1 MSIVNL
7 RVRCSDTFS
16 EVLAGDVELAELI
29 IEDIVSTAL
38 LQIFDAV
45 DVENVTVQDF
55 PAGVDGNGERGSTS
69 EFTETYM

>member
-1 MSIVNL
+1 MSIVNM

-16 EVLAGDVELAELI
+16 EVLAGNAELTELI

-45 DVENVTVQDF
+45 DVENVTVQEF
-55 PAGVDGNGERGSTS
+55 PEDVDGNREHLV
-69 EFTETYM
+69 

>member
-16 EVLAGDVELAELI
+16 EVLAGNVDLTELI

-45 DVENVTVQDF
+45 DVENVTVQEF
-55 PAGVDGNGERGSTS
+55 PEDVDGQRARLVVH
-69 EFTETYM
+69 

>member
-16 EVLAGDVELAELI
+16 EVLAGDVELTELI

-45 DVENVTVQDF
+45 DVENVTVHCSVEGADRYR
-55 PAGVDGNGERGSTS
+55 ERRSTWLV
-69 EFTETYM
+69 

>member
-16 EVLAGDVELAELI
+16 EVLAGNVDLTELI

-45 DVENVTVQDF
+45 DVENVTVQEF
-55 PAGVDGNGERGSTS
+55 PEDVDGQRARLVV
-69 EFTETYM
+69 Y

>member
-16 EVLAGDVELAELI
+16 EVLAGDVELTELI

-45 DVENVTVQDF
+45 DVENVTVHSSIEG
-55 PAGVDGNGERGSTS
+55 AEWNGERGSTWQ
-69 EFTETYM
+69 

>member
-16 EVLAGDVELAELI
+16 EVLVGNAELTELI

-55 PAGVDGNGERGSTS
+55 PEGVDGSGERGSTW
-69 EFTETYM
+69 